1 MKNNLYVKR
10 ANEQKRILIKENNNI
25 FSQRTLKNNNNIN
38 NALKNNNNKI
48 RIKNPFIIEKIISER
63 KNESQELIKN
73 RNIKKNY
80 IINKKVENTIKSNIH
95 VIRNKKILT
104 NEILIHKKNKNSLS
118 KGKNIEGKINKNNL
132 RNNDDIKNNFEKK
145 EIEKNKNIKNIRIIK
160 ENSMSR
166 ILDKYRTVNYFISKH
181 FLERKI
187 KKNSHKNL
195 YSTETSSSMVK
206 NNMLNKTKIKKYNSV
221 NKDKII
227 FYNKLLKNMNKVN
240 SNKNSVNYI
249 KKNIEN
255 KNLTNKKDFIP
266 PKKKEFRNINTIKD
280 YIKKTKNNEF
290 TKKIN
295 STLDNESIN
304 KENKIINDY
313 SSKNKVI
320 LYNKLSYISRKQ
332 CKKKKLSINYTGIKK
347 HLFSDTI
354 DDINDIDISNKIIIL
369 IKSNW
374 GNISKINFI
383 SFNFIDELNEKIR
396 IYKANYDVNKPYV
409 NRYNKGEIKKLIFYY
424 DIKEKIKNIE
434 IINGFDDSG
443 IKSII
448 IMDKNEEIIWRGN
461 IPKKNLISNKPYIII
476 LNNISRF
483 LKKRKNRKMR
493 NISLDLERTIFSDKN
508 TSNNFIDDSIL
519 KFKNHNIKMAI
530 KPIKSVKNKEINKT
544 NKTIKIINETYDR
557 DNYENNKDFLFSENI
572 NNTIFQNKRP
582 IVLKRIEIINSSPNK
597 KEKEKEIKSKYQICD
612 KIKIELISN
621 YGHSKYIGLSGI
633 EFFDDIESL
642 IDVNSNIKDIK
653 LNQIKNNRQKKMISN
668 LFNGKNNTK
677 DVNCMFYTRNNQAS
691 FEIEFKQQLKIKKII
706 IYNYNDDKYK
716 NIGTKKISFIFY
728 KNGKAEKT
736 IKSIYL
742 NKNIGEEGIEYGQI
756 LKYPFN
762 NLFNVKKY
770 KNLNENIK
778 NDLFNLVYN
787 RDYDYYCPSFP
798 SGFIIKLLL
807 VNNWGN
813 NEYIGFEQIKIFN
826 ENNEEIIMSEKNEKV
841 DCKENSNI
849 PNIYLFP
856 DKLTINPKINPIIL
870 TKYKII
876 NCFKNENY
884 INRIYIIFNN
894 LVMISRINI
903 KNYCKYDEI
912 SVKCIKIFIDDNL
925 IFEGQLNKNDN
936 EIFFSNKEM
945 EDFYS
950 KKDKIDSNKII
961 VDRYFEKE
969 FENGTK
975 ILSIV

>member
-1 MKNNLYVKR
+1 MKNNIYVKKV
-10 ANEQKRILIKENNNI
+10 NEQRRNLIKENNNI
-25 FSQRTLKNNNNIN
+25 FSQRTLKNNIIN
-38 NALKNNNNKI
+38 NTLKNNNNKI
-48 RIKNPFIIEKIISER
+48 RIKNPFIIEKLISER
-63 KNESQELIKN
+63 KNESQELKKN
-73 RNIKKNY
+73 GNIKKNY
-80 IINKKVENTIKSNIH
+80 IINKKLENSIKANIH
-95 VIRNKKILT
+95 VIRNKKILKS
-104 NEILIHKKNKNSLS
+104 EMIIHKKNKNSLS
-118 KGKNIEGKINKNNL
+118 KGKNIDIKINKNNL
-132 RNNDDIKNNFEKK
+132 RNDDDIKNNIEKK
-145 EIEKNKNIKNIRIIK
+145 EIEKNKNLKNIRIIK

-166 ILDKYRTVNYFISKH
+166 ILDKYRTVNYFISKN

-206 NNMLNKTKIKKYNSV
+206 NNIINKTKIKKNNSV

-227 FYNKLLKNMNKVN
+227 FYNKLLKHMNKVN

-255 KNLTNKKDFIP
+255 KNLTNKKNFIP
-266 PKKKEFRNINTIKD
+266 CKKKDFRNINTIKD
-280 YIKKTKNNEF
+280 YFKKAKNNEF
-290 TKKIN
+290 IKKTN
-295 STLDNESIN
+295 STLDNEN
-304 KENKIINDY
+304 LNNENKIINDV

-332 CKKKKLSINYTGIKK
+332 CKPKKLSINSASIKK
-347 HLFSDTI
+347 HLFSDTM
-354 DDINDIDISNKIIIL
+354 DDISDINISNKIIIL

-374 GNISKINFI
+374 GNITKINFI
-383 SFNFIDELNEKIR
+383 SINFIDELNEKIR
-396 IYKANYDVNKPYV
+396 IYKANFDINKPYV

-424 DIKEKIKNIE
+424 NIKEKIKNIE

-443 IKSII
+443 IKSLI
-448 IMDKNEEIIWRGN
+448 IMDNNEEIIWRGN
-461 IPKKNLISNKPYIII
+461 IPKKTLISNKPYIII

-483 LKKRKNRKMR
+483 LKKKKNRKAR
-493 NISLDLERTIFSDKN
+493 NISLDLERTIFSDRTK
-508 TSNNFIDDSIL
+508 SNNFIDDSII
-519 KFKNHNIKMAI
+519 KFKTNNLKMNI

-544 NKTIKIINETYDR
+544 NKTIKIVNETYDR

-572 NNTIFQNKRP
+572 NNSIFQNMHP
-582 IVLKRIEIINSSPNK
+582 IVLKRFEFINHKEENNKNSPNK
-597 KEKEKEIKSKYQICD
+597 KEKEIKLQYQICD
-612 KIKIELISN
+612 RIKIELINN

-633 EFFDDIESL
+633 EFFDDIDSL
-642 IDVNSNIKDIK
+642 IDINSNLKEIKM
-653 LNQIKNNRQKKMISN
+653 NQIKNNRQKKMIYN

-677 DVNCMFYTRNNQAS
+677 DINYMFYTRNNQAS

-706 IYNYNDDKYK
+706 IYNYNDDKYR

-728 KNGKAEKT
+728 KSGKAEKT

-762 NLFNVKKY
+762 NLFNIKKY
-770 KNLNENIK
+770 KNLNEHIK
-778 NDLFNLVYN
+778 CELSNLVYN
-787 RDYDYYCPSFP
+787 KEHDYYCPSFP

-813 NEYIGFEQIKIFN
+813 NEYIGFEQIKLFN
-826 ENNEEIIMSEKNEKV
+826 ENNEEIIMSENDEKL
-841 DCKENSNI
+841 DFKEHNNI

-870 TKYKII
+870 TKYKNI
-876 NCFKNENY
+876 NNSKNEDYVN
-884 INRIYIIFNN
+884 
-894 LVMISRINI
+894 NI

-950 KKDKIDSNKII
+950 KKDKIESNNII
-961 VDRYFEKE
+961 ADRYLEKE

-975 ILSIV
+975 ILSII

>member
-206 NNMLNKTKIKKYNSV
+206 NNMINRTKIKKYNSV

-255 KNLTNKKDFIP
+255 KNLTNKTDFIP

-280 YIKKTKNNEF
+280 YIKKTKNNEL

-295 STLDNESIN
+295 STLDNESLN

-332 CKKKKLSINYTGIKK
+332 CKNKKLSINYTGIKK

-461 IPKKNLISNKPYIII
+461 IPKKNLI
-476 LNNISRF
+476 
-483 LKKRKNRKMR
+483 
-493 NISLDLERTIFSDKN
+493 
-508 TSNNFIDDSIL
+508 
-519 KFKNHNIKMAI
+519 
-530 KPIKSVKNKEINKT
+530 
-544 NKTIKIINETYDR
+544 
-557 DNYENNKDFLFSENI
+557 
-572 NNTIFQNKRP
+572 
-582 IVLKRIEIINSSPNK
+582 
-597 KEKEKEIKSKYQICD
+597 
-612 KIKIELISN
+612 
-621 YGHSKYIGLSGI
+621 
-633 EFFDDIESL
+633 
-642 IDVNSNIKDIK
+642 
-653 LNQIKNNRQKKMISN
+653 
-668 LFNGKNNTK
+668 
-677 DVNCMFYTRNNQAS
+677 
-691 FEIEFKQQLKIKKII
+691 
-706 IYNYNDDKYK
+706 
-716 NIGTKKISFIFY
+716 
-728 KNGKAEKT
+728 
-736 IKSIYL
+736 
-742 NKNIGEEGIEYGQI
+742 
-756 LKYPFN
+756 
-762 NLFNVKKY
+762 
-770 KNLNENIK
+770 
-778 NDLFNLVYN
+778 
-787 RDYDYYCPSFP
+787 
-798 SGFIIKLLL
+798 
-807 VNNWGN
+807 
-813 NEYIGFEQIKIFN
+813 
-826 ENNEEIIMSEKNEKV
+826 
-841 DCKENSNI
+841 
-849 PNIYLFP
+849 
-856 DKLTINPKINPIIL
+856 
-870 TKYKII
+870 
-876 NCFKNENY
+876 
-884 INRIYIIFNN
+884 
-894 LVMISRINI
+894 
-903 KNYCKYDEI
+903 
-912 SVKCIKIFIDDNL
+912 
-925 IFEGQLNKNDN
+925 
-936 EIFFSNKEM
+936 
-945 EDFYS
+945 
-950 KKDKIDSNKII
+950 
-961 VDRYFEKE
+961 
-969 FENGTK
+969 
-975 ILSIV
+975 

>member
-1 MKNNLYVKR
+1 MKNNIYVKKV
-10 ANEQKRILIKENNNI
+10 NEQKRNLIKENNNI
-25 FSQRTLKNNNNIN
+25 FSQRTLKNNNIIN
-38 NALKNNNNKI
+38 NTLKNNNNKI
-48 RIKNPFIIEKIISER
+48 RIRNQFILEKLISER
-63 KNESQELIKN
+63 KNESQELKKN
-73 RNIKKNY
+73 RNTKKKY
-80 IINKKVENTIKSNIH
+80 IINKKAENSIKSNIH
-95 VIRNKKILT
+95 VIRNKKILKS
-104 NEILIHKKNKNSLS
+104 EMLIHKKNKNSLS
-118 KGKNIEGKINKNNL
+118 KGKNIDGKINKDNL
-132 RNNDDIKNNFEKK
+132 RNNDDIKKNNEKK
-145 EIEKNKNIKNIRIIK
+145 EIEKNKNLKKIRIIK

-206 NNMLNKTKIKKYNSV
+206 NNIINKTKIKKYNSV
-221 NKDKII
+221 NKDNII
-227 FYNKLLKNMNKVN
+227 FYNQFHKYMNKVN
-240 SNKNSVNYI
+240 SNKNVNYI

-255 KNLTNKKDFIP
+255 KNFTNKKKFIP
-266 PKKKEFRNINTIKD
+266 SKKKDFRNINTIKD
-280 YIKKTKNNEF
+280 YFKKSKNNEF
-290 TKKIN
+290 IKKIN
-295 STLDNESIN
+295 STLDNENLN
-304 KENKIINDY
+304 KEKTNDV
-313 SSKNKVI
+313 SSKNKDI

-332 CKKKKLSINYTGIKK
+332 CNFKKISINSTSIKK

-354 DDINDIDISNKIIIL
+354 DDINDININNKIIIL

-374 GNISKINFI
+374 GNIAKINFTSI
-383 SFNFIDELNEKIR
+383 NFIDELNEKIK
-396 IYKANYDVNKPYV
+396 IYNANYDINKPYV

-424 DIKEKIKNIE
+424 NIKEKIKNIE

-443 IKSII
+443 IKSIV

-483 LKKRKNRKMR
+483 LKKRKNRKKR
-493 NISLDLERTIFSDKN
+493 NISLDLERTIFSDRN
-508 TSNNFIDDSIL
+508 MNNNFFDDSIL
-519 KFKNHNIKMAI
+519 KFKTNNLKMTM

-582 IVLKRIEIINSSPNK
+582 IVLKGIEIINNKEEKDKNSPNK
-597 KEKEKEIKSKYQICD
+597 KEKEIKLQYQICD

-633 EFFDDIESL
+633 EFFDDIDSL
-642 IDVNSNIKDIK
+642 IDINSNKKDIK
-653 LNQIKNNRQKKMISN
+653 LNQIKNNKQKKMINN

-677 DVNCMFYTRNNQAS
+677 DSNCMFYTRINQAS

-716 NIGTKKISFIFY
+716 NIGTKNINFIFY
-728 KNGKAEKT
+728 KNGKIEKT

-787 RDYDYYCPSFP
+787 KDYDYYCPSFP

-807 VNNWGN
+807 FNNWGN
-813 NEYIGFEQIKIFN
+813 NEYIGFEQIKLFN
-826 ENNEEIIMSEKNEKV
+826 ENNEEIIMSENEEKV
-841 DCKENSNI
+841 DCKENNNI
-849 PNIYLFP
+849 PNVYLFP
-856 DKLTINPKINPIIL
+856 NKLTINPKINPIIL
-870 TKYKII
+870 TKYKNI
-876 NCFKNENY
+876 NCSKNADY
-884 INRIYIIFNN
+884 VNRIYIIFNN
-894 LVMISRINI
+894 LIMISRIYI

-936 EIFFSNKEM
+936 EIFFSN
-945 EDFYS
+945 YS
-950 KKDKIDSNKII
+950 KKDKIESNKII
-961 VDRYFEKE
+961 ADRYLEKE

-975 ILSIV
+975 ILSII

>member
-1 MKNNLYVKR
+1 
-10 ANEQKRILIKENNNI
+10 
-25 FSQRTLKNNNNIN
+25 
-38 NALKNNNNKI
+38 
-48 RIKNPFIIEKIISER
+48 
-63 KNESQELIKN
+63 
-73 RNIKKNY
+73 
-80 IINKKVENTIKSNIH
+80 
-95 VIRNKKILT
+95 
-104 NEILIHKKNKNSLS
+104 
-118 KGKNIEGKINKNNL
+118 
-132 RNNDDIKNNFEKK
+132 
-145 EIEKNKNIKNIRIIK
+145 
-160 ENSMSR
+160 
-166 ILDKYRTVNYFISKH
+166 
-181 FLERKI
+181 
-187 KKNSHKNL
+187 
-195 YSTETSSSMVK
+195 
-206 NNMLNKTKIKKYNSV
+206 
-221 NKDKII
+221 
-227 FYNKLLKNMNKVN
+227 MNKVN
-240 SNKNSVNYI
+240 SNINSVNYI

-255 KNLTNKKDFIP
+255 KNLTNKRNFIP

-280 YIKKTKNNEF
+280 YLKKTKKNEF

-295 STLDNESIN
+295 STLDHEAIN
-304 KENKIINDY
+304 KENKILDDI
-313 SSKNKVI
+313 SSRNKDI

-332 CKKKKLSINYTGIKK
+332 NKYKKLNINSTGIKK

-354 DDINDIDISNKIIIL
+354 DDINDINISNKIIIL

-374 GNISKINFI
+374 GNLAKINFI
-383 SFNFIDELNEKIR
+383 SINFIDELNEKIS
-396 IYKANYDVNKPYV
+396 YKANYDINKPYV
-409 NRYNKGEIKKLIFYY
+409 NRYNKGEIKQLIFYY
-424 DIKEKIKNIE
+424 NIKEKIKNIE

-483 LKKRKNRKMR
+483 LKRRKNRKMR

-508 TSNNFIDDSIL
+508 ISNNFIDDSII
-519 KFKNHNIKMAI
+519 KFKTHNLKMKI
-530 KPIKSVKNKEINKT
+530 KPNKSFKNKEIDKT

-557 DNYENNKDFLFSENI
+557 DNYENNKDFLYSENI
-572 NNTIFQNKRP
+572 NHTIFHNKRP
-582 IVLKRIEIINSSPNK
+582 IVLKRIEIINNNNSPNK
-597 KEKEKEIKSKYQICD
+597 KEKEKEIKLKYQICD
-612 KIKIELISN
+612 KIKVELINN
-621 YGHSKYIGLSGI
+621 YGHSKYIGLTGI
-633 EFFDDIESL
+633 EFFDDIDSL
-642 IDVNSNIKDIK
+642 IDINSNIKDIK

-677 DVNCMFYTRNNQAS
+677 DTNCMFYTRNNQAS
-691 FEIEFKQQLKIKKII
+691 FEVEFKQQLKIKKII

-716 NIGTKKISFIFY
+716 NIGTKKVSFIFY

-742 NKNIGEEGIEYGQI
+742 NKNIGEEEIECGQI

-762 NLFNVKKY
+762 NLFNIKKY

-787 RDYDYYCPSFP
+787 KDYDYYCPSFP

-826 ENNEEIIMSEKNEKV
+826 ENNEEIIMSENNEKV

-870 TKYKII
+870 TKYRNI
-876 NCFKNENY
+876 NFSKNADNA
-884 INRIYIIFNN
+884 NRIYIIFNS

-903 KNYCKYDEI
+903 KNYSKYDEI
-912 SVKCIKIFIDDNL
+912 SVKCLKIFIDDNL
-925 IFEGQLNKNDN
+925 IFEGQLNKNNN

-961 VDRYFEKE
+961 ADRYLEKE

-975 ILSIV
+975 ILSII

>member
-1 MKNNLYVKR
+1 MKNNIYVKKV
-10 ANEQKRILIKENNNI
+10 NEQKRNLIKENNNI
-25 FSQRTLKNNNNIN
+25 FSQRTLKNNNIIN
-38 NALKNNNNKI
+38 NTLKNNNNKI
-48 RIKNPFIIEKIISER
+48 RIRNQFILEKLISER
-63 KNESQELIKN
+63 KNESQELKKN
-73 RNIKKNY
+73 RNTKKKY
-80 IINKKVENTIKSNIH
+80 IINKKAENSIKSNIH
-95 VIRNKKILT
+95 VIRNKKILKS
-104 NEILIHKKNKNSLS
+104 EMLIHKKNKNSLS
-118 KGKNIEGKINKNNL
+118 KGKNIAGKINKDNL
-132 RNNDDIKNNFEKK
+132 RNNDDIKKNNEKK
-145 EIEKNKNIKNIRIIK
+145 EIEKNKNLKKIRIIK

-166 ILDKYRTVNYFISKH
+166 ILDKYRTVNYFISKN

-206 NNMLNKTKIKKYNSV
+206 NNIINKTKIKKYNSV
-221 NKDKII
+221 NKDNII
-227 FYNKLLKNMNKVN
+227 FYNQFHKYMNKVI
-240 SNKNSVNYI
+240 SNKNVNYI

-255 KNLTNKKDFIP
+255 KNFTNKKKFIP
-266 PKKKEFRNINTIKD
+266 SKKKEFSNINTIKD
-280 YIKKTKNNEF
+280 YFKKTKNNEF
-290 TKKIN
+290 IKKIN
-295 STLDNESIN
+295 STLDNENLN
-304 KENKIINDY
+304 KEKTNDV
-313 SSKNKVI
+313 SSKNKDI

-332 CKKKKLSINYTGIKK
+332 CKFKKLNINSTSIKK
-347 HLFSDTI
+347 HLFSETI
-354 DDINDIDISNKIIIL
+354 DDINDININNKIIIL

-374 GNISKINFI
+374 GNIAKINFTSI
-383 SFNFIDELNEKIR
+383 NFIDELNEKIR

-493 NISLDLERTIFSDKN
+493 NISLDLERTIFSDRN
-508 TSNNFIDDSIL
+508 MNNNFFDDSIL
-519 KFKNHNIKMAI
+519 KFKTNNLKMTM

-557 DNYENNKDFLFSENI
+557 DYYENNKDFLFSENI
-572 NNTIFQNKRP
+572 NNSIFKNKRP
-582 IVLKRIEIINSSPNK
+582 IVLKGIEIINNKEEKDKNSPNK
-597 KEKEKEIKSKYQICD
+597 KEKEIKLQYQICD

-633 EFFDDIESL
+633 EFFDDIDSL
-642 IDVNSNIKDIK
+642 IDINSNKKDIK
-653 LNQIKNNRQKKMISN
+653 LNQIKNNKQKKMINN

-716 NIGTKKISFIFY
+716 NIGTKNINFIFY
-728 KNGKAEKT
+728 KNGKIEKT

-787 RDYDYYCPSFP
+787 KDYDYYCPSFP

-807 VNNWGN
+807 FNNWGN
-813 NEYIGFEQIKIFN
+813 NEYIGFEQIKLFN
-826 ENNEEIIMSEKNEKV
+826 ENNEEIIMSENEEKV
-841 DCKENSNI
+841 DCKENNNI

-856 DKLTINPKINPIIL
+856 NKLTINPKINPIIL
-870 TKYKII
+870 TKYKNI
-876 NCFKNENY
+876 NCSKNEDY
-884 INRIYIIFNN
+884 VNRIYIIFNN
-894 LVMISRINI
+894 LIMISRIYI

-936 EIFFSNKEM
+936 EIFFSN
-945 EDFYS
+945 YS

-961 VDRYFEKE
+961 ADRYSEKE

-975 ILSIV
+975 ILSII